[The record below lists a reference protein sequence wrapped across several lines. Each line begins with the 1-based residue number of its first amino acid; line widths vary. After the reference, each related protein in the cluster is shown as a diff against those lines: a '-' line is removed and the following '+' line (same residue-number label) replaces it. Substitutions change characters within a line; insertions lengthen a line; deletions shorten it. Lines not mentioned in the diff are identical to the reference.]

1 MFFCTQ
7 NTGIFIYRKV
17 FFAKKRLLLEYS
29 EKKYIFS
36 GTPTKESPFLQR
48 ELFLLHIF
56 LYSFVL
62 MPINR
67 NTSILRKFSN
77 ATRISFMKNLNFISI
92 NSTTHFTII
101 YLYYIYVIICF
112 LGFLLNLSDI
122 RLRIKPLFCTK
133 PLFFETFKK
142 SSMPCRLSDEF
153 LQAPSSSFLSFFR

>member
-1 MFFCTQ
+1 
-7 NTGIFIYRKV
+7 
-17 FFAKKRLLLEYS
+17 
-29 EKKYIFS
+29 
-36 GTPTKESPFLQR
+36 
-48 ELFLLHIF
+48 
-56 LYSFVL
+56 

-133 PLFFETFKK
+133 PLFSETFKK
-142 SSMPCRLSDEF
+142 SSMPCRFVRRVLTSTVLFFVFPLKKSSRSVLS
-153 LQAPSSSFLSFFR
+153 LRIPMCRKTTNKTTSSTSGRARNIFGQLNSNLSNNFSISHTFRQIVWIKWLFC